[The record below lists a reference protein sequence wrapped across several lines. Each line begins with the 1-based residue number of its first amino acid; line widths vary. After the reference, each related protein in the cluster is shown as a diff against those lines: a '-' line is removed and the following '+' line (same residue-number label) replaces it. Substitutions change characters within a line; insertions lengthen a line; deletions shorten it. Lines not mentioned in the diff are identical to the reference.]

1 MSNVLIATA
10 TYADKMR
17 KETIDSVQAQ
27 VFDGVWQWRQYRHNP
42 YPYGDK
48 RNYFAQYDAI
58 RADVLD
64 GGFDAV
70 LLVEHDM
77 EIPLDALQK
86 LWDTGDQ
93 VAYGVY
99 LLRHG
104 IEILNTY
111 RWVSNQ
117 GIGESLSLYAQQL
130 EAARAQVVAE
140 VSGIGFGCTL
150 IRRET
155 LERIPFRPD
164 ESRGAP
170 DMPFAIDCVQAGI
183 KQIAHFGVLCGHWD
197 GGKRLYPFTGG
208 RAAMQLVKA
217 LVTANISLSNGGAA
231 QIEEGKEYHL
241 PVADAR
247 EHVRTGL
254 IEFLDTPEEGK
265 GRILVSANPDPNIRP
280 ETTDAPAQSP
290 KSRKPKRQGL

>member
-1 MSNVLIATA
+1 MTNVLIATA

-17 KETIDSVQAQ
+17 PETRDSVQAQ
-27 VFDGVWQWRQYRHNP
+27 RFGGAWQWRQYRNNP

-58 RADVLD
+58 RTDALEGD
-64 GGFDAV
+64 FDAV

-77 EIPLDALQK
+77 EIPVDALQK
-86 LWDTGDQ
+86 LWNTGAQ

-111 RWVSNQ
+111 RWVSNA
-117 GIGESLSLYAQQL
+117 GIGESLSLYAKQL
-130 EAARAQVVAE
+130 EAARAQIVAE

-170 DMPFAIDCVQAGI
+170 DMPFAIDCVKAGI
-183 KQIAHFGVLCGHWD
+183 RQVAHFGVICGHWD
-197 GGKRLYPFTGG
+197 EGKRLYPFAGG

-217 LVTANISLSNGGAA
+217 LVTANISLSSGGAA
-231 QIEEGKEYHL
+231 HLEEGKEYHL
-241 PVADAR
+241 PEDDAN

-254 IEFLDTPEEGK
+254 IEFLDEPKEGK
-265 GRILVSANPDPNIRP
+265 GRILVSTSSDSHIQPAPPN
-280 ETTDAPAQSP
+280 APA
-290 KSRKPKRQGL
+290 KPVKP